1 MHTHHKNDIQQYNDD
16 SAHAA
21 EETHSG
27 PVSDS
32 ANYTCKHING

>member
-21 EETHSG
+21 EETHAG
-27 PVSDS
+27 PVSES
-32 ANYTCKHING
+32 ANYTLILHM